1 MAAALVPAMTGFSRE
16 WTIQTALCET
26 VTWFWLSPIAMCA
39 GLPHVCPWWLGR
51 GAALGLQWWLWS
63 QAGREMVPSFGL
75 NLQIFC
81 FHTEKGLQ
89 LSSGWRSGAESP
101 VFHLNCWRGWGVSPS
116 PTSKHSAECLQEW
129 QTAATLRRQGRGDL
143 VGFTPFF
150 HKG

>member
-1 MAAALVPAMTGFSRE
+1 MAVTSVDLVF
-16 WTIQTALCET
+16 
-26 VTWFWLSPIAMCA
+26 
-39 GLPHVCPWWLGR
+39 LGGVGKCR
-51 GAALGLQWWLWS
+51 A
-63 QAGREMVPSFGL
+63 
-75 NLQIFC
+75 C

-129 QTAATLRRQGRGDL
+129 QTAATPRRQGRGDL